1 MTLEERY
8 NAASADTYVGRVRAL
23 QAAEA
28 GAGRGVNFFDGD
40 ARSTWSP
47 DTTAAPDQFQE
58 EFTRNN
64 AGAHRYGGDG
74 KAPGSAA
81 NDYSLSRWLDKSL
94 NIAFGGVGPTTQPT
108 GYWNNNRFTT
118 VNDVR
123 NAGTLVH
130 RFAPVTGKRFD
141 ESALLSEM
149 ARGVISG
156 APSGPSP
163 AGLNG

>member
-8 NAASADTYVGRVRAL
+8 NAASGDTYVGRVRAL

-28 GAGRGVNFFDGD
+28 GAGRGVNFFDGSGRD
-40 ARSTWSP
+40 AWSAES
-47 DTTAAPDQFQE
+47 TAAPDEFQD
-58 EFTRNN
+58 EFTRNG
-64 AGAHRYGGDG
+64 AGAFRYGGEG

-81 NDYSLSRWLDKSL
+81 NDYSLSRWLSKSL
-94 NIAFGGVGPTTQPT
+94 NIAFGGEGPRTQPA

-118 VNDVR
+118 VNDTR
-123 NAGTLVH
+123 NAGTLLH
-130 RFAPVTGKRFD
+130 RFAPVDGKRFD

-149 ARGVISG
+149 AKGVLSG

-163 AGLNG
+163 AGLGG